1 LHTHTHLATGV
12 AITVLSAVL
21 YNVGFVL
28 EKHALGSLPPVHA
41 RRVGHLLGS
50 VLSSPM
56 WVAGFVSML
65 GGLGL
70 QVVALSLVSISVV
83 QPVFVSGIVVLLVL
97 SHVALK
103 ERLGRREWTAVAVV
117 ALSLLAISLSLDSS
131 SDRAGA
137 HGSFGPLVLA
147 AVPTIAVALW
157 LFVSVDRAQLRP
169 AGRLHVRAPM
179 YGVSTGLIYGVAAL
193 ATKAVAAQVEK
204 FGLLSAI
211 PHVLTSAYIYTLVG
225 ASLLGLLLFQTALQR
240 CQASVVVPVSNVI
253 SSTYLVVVGTF
264 IFGEHLPGADW
275 KLALRVAGII
285 GVLLGVLVLAH
296 AKPED
301 EIEMPSVEEPIN
313 LPTSL
318 EAQSIPAEPLGSSGS
333 NRSL

>member
-1 LHTHTHLATGV
+1 VPLHTHTHLVTGV
-12 AITVLSAVL
+12 AVTIVSAVL

-41 RRVGHLLGS
+41 RRFGHLLAS
-50 VLSSPM
+50 VLSSPL
-56 WVAGFVSML
+56 WVAGFISML

-97 SHVALK
+97 SHVSLK
-103 ERLGRREWTAVAVV
+103 ERLGRREWSAVGVV
-117 ALSLLAISLSLDSS
+117 ALSLLAISLSLDSN
-131 SDRAGA
+131 SDHASANGA
-137 HGSFGPLVLA
+137 FGILALA
-147 AVPTIAVALW
+147 AIPTMFVAAW
-157 LFVSVDRAQLRP
+157 LFVSVDRSQTRP
-169 AGRLHVRAPM
+169 TGRLHIRAPM

-204 FGLLSAI
+204 YGLMSSI
-211 PHVLTSAYIYTLVG
+211 PHVLTSAYLYTLVG
-225 ASLLGLLLFQTALQR
+225 ASLIGLLLFQTALQR

-253 SSTYLVVVGTF
+253 SSTYLVIVGTF

-275 KLALRVAGII
+275 KLALRVAGIL
-285 GVLLGVLVLAH
+285 GVLLGVLVFAN

-301 EIEMPSVEEPIN
+301 EIDMPSVEEPIT
-313 LPTSL
+313 LPAPV
-318 EAQSIPAEPLGSSGS
+318 EVRGYS
-333 NRSL
+333 NRPF

>member
-1 LHTHTHLATGV
+1 LHTHTHLVTGV
-12 AITVLSAVL
+12 AITVVSAVL

-28 EKHALGSLPPVHA
+28 EKHALGSLPAVHA
-41 RRVGHLLGS
+41 RRVGHLLAS
-50 VLSSPM
+50 VLSSPL
-56 WVAGFVSML
+56 WVAGFISML

-97 SHVALK
+97 SHVSLK
-103 ERLGRREWTAVAVV
+103 ERLGRREWTAVGVV
-117 ALSLLAISLSLDSS
+117 ALALLAISLSLDSN

-137 HGSFGPLVLA
+137 HGSLDALVLA
-147 AVPTIAVALW
+147 AIPTIFVAGW
-157 LFVSVDRAQLRP
+157 LFVSIDRAQLRP
-169 AGRLHVRAPM
+169 GGRLHIRAPM
-179 YGVSTGLIYGVAAL
+179 YGLSTGLIYGVAAL

-204 FGLLSAI
+204 YGLLSSI

-225 ASLLGLLLFQTALQR
+225 ASLIGLVLFQTALQR

-264 IFGEHLPGADW
+264 IFGEHLPAADW
-275 KLALRVAGII
+275 KLALRVAGIV
-285 GVLLGVLVLAH
+285 GVLLGVLVFAN

-313 LPTSL
+313 LPTPI
-318 EAQSIPAEPLGSSGS
+318 EAGSVPAERLPSPGPY
-333 NRSL
+333 RSR